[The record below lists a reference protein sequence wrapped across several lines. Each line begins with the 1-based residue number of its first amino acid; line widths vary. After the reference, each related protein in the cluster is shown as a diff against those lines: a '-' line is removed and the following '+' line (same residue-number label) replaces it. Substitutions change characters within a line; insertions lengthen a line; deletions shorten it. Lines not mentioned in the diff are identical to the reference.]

1 LELSMAIKDHKSLQ
15 DSRILLVEDDKSIR
29 LTVSETLS
37 SEGFRVSSFKDGLSA
52 LDFINNDIKKDVDL
66 IILDLMLPGLNG
78 LELCR
83 KIRNDEDY
91 TPILILSAKDNES
104 DRVLGLEVGA
114 DDYLTKPFGLN
125 ELIAR
130 SRALIRRSKR
140 NKKYIEKSK
149 TVLEFNHIKMFLEEC
164 RVTSFDKEI
173 TLSPKEFKLLE
184 LFMKNPK
191 RVWSRDLILEKIW
204 EIDFIGDTKT
214 VDVHVRWLR
223 EKLEEDPS
231 APKFLKTVRGFGYK
245 FG

>member
-1 LELSMAIKDHKSLQ
+1 MAIKDHKSLQ

-37 SEGFRVSSFKDGLSA
+37 SEGFKVSSFKDGLSA

-114 DDYLTKPFGLN
+114 DDYLTKPFGLS

>member
-1 LELSMAIKDHKSLQ
+1 MAIKDHKSLQ

-29 LTVSETLS
+29 LSVSGTLI
-37 SEGFRVSSFKDGLSA
+37 SEGFKVSSFKDGLSA

-140 NKKYIEKSK
+140 NKKYIEKTQSII
-149 TVLEFNHIKMFLEEC
+149 EFNHIKMFLEEC
-164 RVTSFDKEI
+164 RVTSFDREI

-184 LFMKNPK
+184 LFMKSPK

-231 APKFLKTVRGFGYK
+231 APKLLKTVRGFGYK

>member
-1 LELSMAIKDHKSLQ
+1 MAIKDHKSLQ

-164 RVTSFDKEI
+164 RVTSFDREI

-231 APKFLKTVRGFGYK
+231 APKLLKTVRGFGYK

>member
-1 LELSMAIKDHKSLQ
+1 MAIKDHKSLQ

-29 LTVSETLS
+29 LTVSETLI
-37 SEGFRVSSFKDGLSA
+37 SEGFKVSSFKDGLSA
-52 LDFINNDIKKDVDL
+52 LDFINNDIKKNVDL

-140 NKKYIEKSK
+140 NKKYIENSK

-164 RVTSFDKEI
+164 RVTSFDREI

>member
-1 LELSMAIKDHKSLQ
+1 MAIKDHKSLQ

-83 KIRNDEDY
+83 KIRNDEDF

-164 RVTSFDKEI
+164 RVTSFDREI

>member
-1 LELSMAIKDHKSLQ
+1 MAIKDHKSLQ

-140 NKKYIEKSK
+140 NKKYIEKSN

>member
-1 LELSMAIKDHKSLQ
+1 MQ

-37 SEGFRVSSFKDGLSA
+37 SEGFRVLSFKDGLSA

-184 LFMKNPK
+184 LFLKNPK

>member
-1 LELSMAIKDHKSLQ
+1 MAIKDHKSLQ
-15 DSRILLVEDDKSIR
+15 DSKILLVEDDKSIR

-37 SEGFRVSSFKDGLSA
+37 SEGFKVSSFKDGLSA
-52 LDFINNDIKKDVDL
+52 LDFITNDSKKDVDL

-83 KIRNDEDY
+83 KIRDEEDY

-114 DDYLTKPFGLN
+114 DDYLTKPFGLS

-149 TVLEFNHIKMFLEEC
+149 TVIEFNHIKMYLEEC
-164 RVTSFDKEI
+164 KVTSFDREI

>member
-1 LELSMAIKDHKSLQ
+1 MAIKDHKSLQ

-37 SEGFRVSSFKDGLSA
+37 SEGFKVSSFKDGLSA

-83 KIRNDEDY
+83 KIRNEEDY

-184 LFMKNPK
+184 LFLKHPK

-231 APKFLKTVRGFGYK
+231 SPKFLKTVRGFGYK

>member
-1 LELSMAIKDHKSLQ
+1 MAIKDHKSLQ

-140 NKKYIEKSK
+140 SKKYIEKSK

-184 LFMKNPK
+184 LFLKNPK

>member
-1 LELSMAIKDHKSLQ
+1 MAIKEHKSLQ

-29 LTVSETLS
+29 LTVSETLI
-37 SEGFRVSSFKDGLSA
+37 SEGFKVSSFKDGLSA

-149 TVLEFNHIKMFLEEC
+149 TVLEFNHIKMYLEEC
-164 RVTSFDKEI
+164 RVTSFDREI

>member
-1 LELSMAIKDHKSLQ
+1 MAIKDHKSLQ

-91 TPILILSAKDNES
+91 TPILILGAKDNES

>member
-1 LELSMAIKDHKSLQ
+1 MAIKDHKSLQ

-140 NKKYIEKSK
+140 NKKYIENSK

-164 RVTSFDKEI
+164 RVTSFDREI
-173 TLSPKEFKLLE
+173 TLSPKEYKLLE

>member
-1 LELSMAIKDHKSLQ
+1 MAIKDHKSLQ

-37 SEGFRVSSFKDGLSA
+37 SEGFRVLSFKDGLSA

-149 TVLEFNHIKMFLEEC
+149 TVIEFNHIKMYLEEC
-164 RVTSFDKEI
+164 KVTSFDREI
-173 TLSPKEFKLLE
+173 ILSPKEFKLLE

>member
-1 LELSMAIKDHKSLQ
+1 MAIKDHKSLQ

-29 LTVSETLS
+29 LTVSETLI
-37 SEGFRVSSFKDGLSA
+37 SEGFKVSSFKDGLSA

-114 DDYLTKPFGLN
+114 DDYLTKPFSLN

-130 SRALIRRSKR
+130 ARALIRRSKQ

-149 TVLEFNHIKMFLEEC
+149 TVIEFNHIKMYLEEC
-164 RVTSFDKEI
+164 KVTSFEQEI

>member
-1 LELSMAIKDHKSLQ
+1 MAIKDHKSLQ

-29 LTVSETLS
+29 LTVSETLI
-37 SEGFRVSSFKDGLSA
+37 SEGFKVSSFKDGLSA

-164 RVTSFDKEI
+164 RVTSFDEEI

>member
-1 LELSMAIKDHKSLQ
+1 MAIKDHKSLQ

-37 SEGFRVSSFKDGLSA
+37 SEGFKVSSFKDGLSA
-52 LDFINNDIKKDVDL
+52 LDFINNDIKKNVDL

-114 DDYLTKPFGLN
+114 DDYLTKPFGLS

-149 TVLEFNHIKMFLEEC
+149 TILEFNHIKMFLEEC
-164 RVTSFDKEI
+164 RVTSFDREI

>member
-1 LELSMAIKDHKSLQ
+1 MAIKDHKSLQ

-29 LTVSETLS
+29 LTVSETLI

>member
-1 LELSMAIKDHKSLQ
+1 MAIKDHKSLQ

-29 LTVSETLS
+29 LTVSETLC

-184 LFMKNPK
+184 LFLKNPK

>member
-1 LELSMAIKDHKSLQ
+1 MAIKDHKSLQ

-29 LTVSETLS
+29 LTVSESLI
-37 SEGFRVSSFKDGLSA
+37 SEGFKVSSFKDGLSA

-114 DDYLTKPFGLN
+114 DDYLTKPFSLN

-140 NKKYIEKSK
+140 NKKSLENSK
-149 TVLEFNHIKMFLEEC
+149 TVIEFNHIKMFLEEC
-164 RVTSFDKEI
+164 RVTSFDREI

>member
-1 LELSMAIKDHKSLQ
+1 MAIKDHKSLQ
-15 DSRILLVEDDKSIR
+15 NSRILLVEDDKSIR

-37 SEGFRVSSFKDGLSA
+37 SEGFKVSSFKDGLSA

-164 RVTSFDKEI
+164 RVTSFDREI

-223 EKLEEDPS
+223 EKLEDDPS

>member
-1 LELSMAIKDHKSLQ
+1 MAIKDHKSLQ

-37 SEGFRVSSFKDGLSA
+37 SEGFKVSSFKDGLSA

-140 NKKYIEKSK
+140 DKKYIEKSQ
-149 TVLEFNHIKMFLEEC
+149 TVIEFNHIKMFLEEC
-164 RVTSFDKEI
+164 RVTSFNKEI

>member
-1 LELSMAIKDHKSLQ
+1 MAIKDYKSLQ

-164 RVTSFDKEI
+164 RVTSFDREI

-191 RVWSRDLILEKIW
+191 RVWLSLIHI
-204 EIDFIGDTKT
+204 
-214 VDVHVRWLR
+214 
-223 EKLEEDPS
+223 
-231 APKFLKTVRGFGYK
+231 
-245 FG
+245 

>member
-1 LELSMAIKDHKSLQ
+1 MAIKDHKSLQ

-52 LDFINNDIKKDVDL
+52 LDFINNDIKKDVDI

-164 RVTSFDKEI
+164 RVTSFDREI

-231 APKFLKTVRGFGYK
+231 APKFIKTVRGFGYK

>member
-1 LELSMAIKDHKSLQ
+1 MAIKDHKSLQ

-130 SRALIRRSKR
+130 SRALIRRYKR

>member
-1 LELSMAIKDHKSLQ
+1 MAIKDHKSLQ
-15 DSRILLVEDDKSIR
+15 NSKIVIVEDDKSIR
-29 LTVSETLS
+29 LTVCETLN
-37 SEGFRVSSFKDGLSA
+37 SEGFRVLSFKDGLSA

-164 RVTSFDKEI
+164 RVTSFDREI

>member
-1 LELSMAIKDHKSLQ
+1 MAIKEHKSLQ

-149 TVLEFNHIKMFLEEC
+149 TVLEFNHIKMYLEEC
-164 RVTSFDKEI
+164 RVTSFDREI